1 MVTIRS
7 SGPARHTS
15 MGRPTVRAAPP
26 FTLPS
31 VAQQAGCNRM
41 AVAGRRAGAGRKV
54 RAWAGRVL
62 VGRAKAVRP
71 VSAAAIRRFWNIP
84 VARRSWRGCATQ
96 RSQSRRPRGIS
107 RMAAARR
114 ATSSAFTTTSA
125 SCAAG
130 WSESMAKVFGETPTT
145 ARERHAPEIPIVR
158 ASPPKTS
165 KHHAELSI
173 MA

>member
-1 MVTIRS
+1 MATIRS
-7 SGPARHTS
+7 SGPARHTL
-15 MGRPTVRAAPP
+15 MGRPTVKAAPP
-26 FTLPS
+26 FTLPL
-31 VAQQAGCNRM
+31 VARQAGCNRIT
-41 AVAGRRAGAGRKV
+41 VAGRRAGAGRKV

-62 VGRAKAVRP
+62 VNRAKALRQ
-71 VSAAAIRRFWNIP
+71 VSARRHPAVPEHTSCWTFMARERNAAIP
-84 VARRSWRGCATQ
+84 KPAT
-96 RSQSRRPRGIS
+96 RGIS